1 MLKRFSVSLS
11 LSLACA
17 LLLAAC
23 GGSDSTTNSSNTTT
37 GNKTTTTTTTTTSTP
52 ATTSTPTTTST
63 TTTTTAAGDK
73 IGVPECDDFITKY
86 EACVSG
92 KVPEAQ
98 RAMFNTSIKQWRDAW
113 QKAAAT
119 PQGKSTLT
127 QLCKTTAE
135 QSRAS
140 MKAFGCDF

>member
-1 MLKRFSVSLS
+1 MLKRFFVSLS

-52 ATTSTPTTTST
+52 VATSTPTTTST

-73 IGVPECDDFITKY
+73 IGVPECDDFIAKY
-86 EACVSG
+86 EACISS

-98 RAMFNTSIKQWRDAW
+98 RAMFNTSLKQWRDAW

-119 PQGKSTLT
+119 PQGKSALA
-127 QLCKTTAE
+127 QGCKMSAE

-140 MKAFGCDF
+140 MKAFGCEF